1 MPGTC
6 TRRVFLSGLPALG
19 ILGAPGSGQAVPSE
33 AKRYPDPATEF
44 EVVRLTDP
52 AHTSRL
58 PGYYNRAISHRGNF
72 LLYTSDRGGAPQAYR
87 MDLKTFESRQ
97 ITEAGALLPSSLVLA
112 TDEKAFHFADGSTVF
127 TGNLSNLRH
136 KPVYDAPAGFEIRGL
151 AASDDTTHLFVVENS
166 SNIWGLRAVRLVGN
180 GPAGSVESTEPISDA
195 MPRPKR
201 AGILYRRGGE
211 LWLTNYDGAQN
222 HRLRVA
228 AGGIGPALW
237 SSDGRTVFYLN
248 FPEGGKA
255 LNNIREF
262 DPDTNE
268 DRPVANTSQ
277 YVHFGRNADSTVFA
291 GASGSKA
298 SPYILLLVRSVKREL
313 ALCEHRASDPTQAAP
328 IFAPNSQRVFFQSDR
343 HGKMAIYS
351 VRVERFVDETES

>member
-1 MPGTC
+1 MSRTH

-19 ILGAPGSGQAVPSE
+19 ILAAPGTGQAVPSE

-52 AHTSRL
+52 AHTSSL
-58 PGYYNRAISHRGNF
+58 PAYYNRAISHRNSF
-72 LLYTSDRGGAPQAYR
+72 LVYTSDRVGAPQAYR

-97 ITEAGALLPSSLVLA
+97 ITDAKALLPGSLVLA
-112 TDEKAFHFADGSTVF
+112 SDEKAFHFADGATVY
-127 TGNLSNLRH
+127 TGSLSNLRH
-136 KPVYDAPAGFEIRGL
+136 KSVYEAPAGFEIRRL
-151 AASDDTTHLFVVENS
+151 SASDDTTHLFVVES
-166 SNIWGLRAVRLVGN
+166 SANVWRLRAVRLLGN
-180 GPAGSVESTEPISDA
+180 GPAGAVESPEPITDP

-228 AGGIGPALW
+228 PGGIGPALW
-237 SSDGRTVFYLN
+237 SSDGRTVLYLN
-248 FPEGGKA
+248 FPESGKA

-268 DRPVANTSQ
+268 DRQVANTSQ
-277 YVHFGRNADSTVFA
+277 YVHFGRNADSTVFV

-298 SPYILLLVRSVKREL
+298 SPYVLLLVRAVKREL
-313 ALCEHRASDPTQAAP
+313 ALCEHRASDPTQVAP
-328 IFAPNSQRVFFQSDR
+328 IFAPNSQRVFFHSDR

-351 VRVERFVDETES
+351 IRVERLVEATES

>member
-1 MPGTC
+1 MPGTY
-6 TRRVFLSGLPALG
+6 TRRVFLSGVPALG
-19 ILGAPGSGQAVPSE
+19 ILGAPGAGQAVPSE
-33 AKRYPDPATEF
+33 AKKYPDPATEF

-58 PGYYNRAISHRGNF
+58 PAFYNRAISHRSNF
-72 LLYTSDRGGAPQAYR
+72 LLYTSDRAGAPQAYR
-87 MDLKTFESRQ
+87 MDLKTFESKQ
-97 ITEAGALLPSSLVLA
+97 LTDAKALLPGSLVLG
-112 TDEKAFHFADGSTVF
+112 TDERAFHFADGTTVYS
-127 TGNLSNLRH
+127 GNPSNPRT
-136 KPVYDAPAGFEIRGL
+136 KSVYDAPVGFEVQSL
-151 AASDDTTHLFVVENS
+151 SASDDTTHLFVVESS
-166 SNIWGLRAVRLVGN
+166 SNAWRLRALRLLGN
-180 GPAGSVESTEPISDA
+180 GPTGAIESPEPISDP

-237 SSDGRTVFYLN
+237 SSDGRTIFYIN

-277 YVHFGRNADSTVFA
+277 YVHFGRNSDSSVFV

-298 SPYILLLVRSVKREL
+298 SPYILLLVRAVKREL
-313 ALCEHRASDPTQAAP
+313 ALCEHRASDPSQVAP

-351 VRVERFVDETES
+351 IRVERLVEATEN